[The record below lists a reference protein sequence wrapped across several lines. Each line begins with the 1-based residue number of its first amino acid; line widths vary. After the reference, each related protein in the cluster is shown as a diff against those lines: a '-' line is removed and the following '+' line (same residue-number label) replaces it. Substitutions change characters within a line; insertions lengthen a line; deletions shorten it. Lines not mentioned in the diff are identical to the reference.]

1 MGRIIGIDLGTTNS
15 EAAVMEG
22 GSPKIIPSA
31 EGNVYGGKNFPSVVA
46 FSKDGG
52 EVLVGDSAKRQ
63 AVTNPERTVQRIKRK
78 IGTDYKVT
86 IDDKSY
92 TPQEVSAMILR
103 KIKTD
108 SEKFLGEEVTDAVIT
123 VPAYFDDDQ
132 RQATKDAGK
141 IAGLNV
147 KRLVNE
153 PTAAAFAYGI
163 DKSDGQDMKIA
174 VYDLG
179 GGTFDI
185 TIMEMGDGVFEVLS
199 TNGDTH
205 LGGTDMDD
213 AIIEYLA
220 AMFEKQSGINVRKD
234 RAAMQRLRDAGE
246 RAKMELSGMTQTTIS
261 LPFLSMSAAGPQHFE
276 TTINRAKLEELI
288 RPIVERTRGPCEGA
302 LKDAKLSPADVDRV
316 ILVGGPTRIPL
327 VQEFVE
333 KVFQKKPV
341 RGVDPMQ
348 CVALGAAIQAGV
360 LSGEVDKEILL
371 LDVTPLTLGLETLG
385 GVRTELIPRNTTV
398 PHKKS
403 QVFSTAADGQTQVE
417 IHVLQGERP
426 MAAGN
431 KSLGKF
437 ILDGIPPAP
446 RGIPQVEVT
455 FDIDSN
461 GILHVTASDK
471 GTGKEQKITVSGSTK
486 LSDDEVERMKKDAE
500 EHAAED
506 EERKALVDARNN
518 ADQALF
524 QAEKLVK
531 ENGDKLGEHK
541 AGVESAI
548 AELKGIIAK
557 EDATKADLDNAT
569 EALNKAMEPA
579 VMAMYQA
586 AAAEAQAQG
595 EAEGDDDTGAS
606 GAEWSGTPDG
616 PDEDVVDAEFKEKGK
631 DS

>member
-22 GSPKIIPSA
+22 GQPKIIASA

-52 EVLVGDSAKRQ
+52 EVLIGDAAKRQ
-63 AVTNPERTVQRIKRK
+63 AVTNTERTVLRIKRK
-78 IGTDYKVT
+78 MGSDYKVT

-92 TPQEVSAMILR
+92 TPQEISALILR

-108 SEKFLGEEVTDAVIT
+108 AEKFLGEEVTDAVIT

-147 KRLVNE
+147 RRLVNE

-163 DKSDGQDMKIA
+163 DKGEHDLKIA

-213 AIIEYLA
+213 AIIEFLRKS
-220 AMFEKQSGINVRKD
+220 FQEKTGIDIKSD
-234 RAAMQRLRDAGE
+234 RSAMQRLRDAGE

-261 LPFLSMSAAGPQHFE
+261 LPFLAAGKDGPQHFE
-276 TTINRAKLEELI
+276 LSLNRAKLEELV
-288 RPIVERTRGPCEGA
+288 RPIVEKTRKPCEGA
-302 LKDAKLSPADVDRV
+302 LSDAGLKPSDIDRV
-316 ILVGGPTRIPL
+316 ILVGGPTRMPI
-327 VQEFVE
+327 VQDVVR
-333 KVFQKKPV
+333 KIFQKEAV

-360 LSGEVDKEILL
+360 LSGDVDKEILL
-371 LDVTPLTLGLETLG
+371 LDVTPLTLGIETLG
-385 GVRTELIPRNTTV
+385 GVRTELIGRNTTI

-403 QVFSTAADGQTQVE
+403 QVFSTAADNQPQVE

-426 MAAGN
+426 LAKDN

-437 ILDGIPPAP
+437 SLDGIPPAP
-446 RGIPQVEVT
+446 RGLPQIEVT
-455 FDIDSN
+455 FDIDAN
-461 GILHVTASDK
+461 GILNVHAKDL
-471 GTGKEQKITVSGSTK
+471 GTKKEQRITISGTSK
-486 LSDDEVERMKKDAE
+486 LSDDEVERMRREAE
-500 EHAAED
+500 EHASEDAERM
-506 EERKALVDARNN
+506 ELVQARND
-518 ADQALF
+518 ADQAVF
-524 QAEKLVK
+524 QAEQLLRESADAVA
-531 ENGDKLGEHK
+531 EHK
-541 AGVESAI
+541 DAIEKAVADVKAWLEDEKVTVEQLRETTDALSKAI
-548 AELKGIIAK
+548 
-557 EDATKADLDNAT
+557 
-569 EALNKAMEPA
+569 EPA
-579 VMAMYQA
+579 VMAMYQK
-586 AAAEAQAQG
+586 AAEEAQKAQQG
-595 EAEGDDDTGAS
+595 AAGSPAEGDT
-606 GAEWSGTPDG
+606 DG
-616 PDEDVVDAEFKEKGK
+616 PTVEGEFEK
-631 DS
+631 D

>member
-22 GSPKIIPSA
+22 GQPRIIPSA

-46 FSKDGG
+46 ITKDGQT
-52 EVLVGDSAKRQ
+52 LIGDAAKRQ
-63 AVTNPERTVQRIKRK
+63 AVTNPERTVLRIKRK
-78 IGTDYKVT
+78 MGTDYKVT

-92 TPQEVSAMILR
+92 TPQEISAMILR
-103 KIKTD
+103 KIKED
-108 SEKFLGEEVTDAVIT
+108 SEKHLGEEVTDAVIT
-123 VPAYFDDDQ
+123 VPAYYDDDQ

-147 KRLVNE
+147 RRLVNE
-153 PTAAAFAYGI
+153 PTAAAFSYGL
-163 DKSDGQDMKIA
+163 DKSDGKDMKIA

-220 AMFEKQSGINVRKD
+220 AHFQKNTGIDVRKD
-234 RAAMQRLRDAGE
+234 RQAMQRLRDAAE

-261 LPFLSMSAAGPQHFE
+261 QPFLSVSDAGPQHLE
-276 TTINRAKLEELI
+276 LTLNRAKLEELVT
-288 RPIVERTRGPCEGA
+288 PIIERTRGPCEGA
-302 LKDAKLSPADVDRV
+302 MKDAGLSKSDIDRV

-333 KVFQKKPV
+333 KVFGKKPE

-348 CVALGAAIQAGV
+348 CVAAGAAIQAGI

-371 LDVTPLTLGLETLG
+371 LDVTPLTLGIETMG
-385 GVRTELIPRNTTV
+385 GVRTELIGRNTTI

-403 QVFSTAADGQTQVE
+403 QIFSTAADNQPQVE

-426 MAAGN
+426 MAADN

-437 ILDGIPPAP
+437 SLDGIPPAP
-446 RGIPQVEVT
+446 RGMPQIEVT
-455 FDIDSN
+455 FDIDAN
-461 GILHVTASDK
+461 GILHVAAKDL
-471 GTGKEQKITVSGSTK
+471 GTKKEQKITVSGASK
-486 LSDDEVERMKKDAE
+486 LDDAEVERMRKDAE

-506 EERKALVDARNN
+506 EERKAAVEARNT
-518 ADQALF
+518 ADQAVF
-524 QAEKLVK
+524 QAEKLLK
-531 ENGDKLGEHK
+531 ESKEQLGEHVE
-541 AGVESAI
+541 GIESAVKDLKDLI
-548 AELKGIIAK
+548 ASAESPSEDLKEK
-557 EDATKADLDNAT
+557 T
-569 EALNKAMEPA
+569 EALNKAIEPA
-579 VMAMYQA
+579 VMAMYQKA
-586 AAAEAQAQG
+586 AEEAQAAG
-595 EAEGDDDTGAS
+595 GAEGPE
-606 GAEWSGTPDG
+606 GAEGESWSGQPDG
-616 PDEDVVDAEFKEKGK
+616 PEDVVDGEFEGDKK
-631 DS
+631 D